1 MKTLLCIDGN
11 SILNRSFYGIRLL
24 TTKDGFPTNA
34 LYGLVNVISRELE
47 ALKPDYAAIAYD
59 LKAPTF
65 RHKLYADYKA
75 GRHAMPDELRAQ
87 MPVSREF
94 AAMLGLH
101 ILDKEGYEADDILGT
116 LAAMAEADGEEC
128 RAYLLTGDK
137 DSLQLISPKVHV
149 LLAGN
154 NETKDTDEAAFF
166 EKYGVRPEQ
175 FVDVKALMGDS
186 SDNIPGVPGIGE
198 KTALKLIAAHGSLD
212 GVYDTLET
220 AGHTPGLLRKL
231 TEGRESAYLS
241 RTLATIDRAVPLGL
255 TLADIAT
262 TPMDRAKARELFIR
276 YEFSGFIKR
285 FGLTE
290 EVSASVDAGH
300 TTADT
305 PVEETAGRSSGTE
318 ENHSA
323 TTQIE
328 SSEVSD
334 NRAESPVTS
343 PACAART
350 EAISADALAAVPR
363 GRYALEYADGVLTLC
378 REGLLMTCPI
388 ATDADVAALRDFLS
402 DKAIEIITFDAKNLY
417 HRLDALGIRYR
428 EVNFDI
434 QLAAYALNSGL
445 GSFDPDRIAVT
456 YGGVTPGEE
465 PIRLYEALAAEI
477 TARLEATGQ
486 MGVFLDIEL
495 PLAAV
500 LCDMEA
506 EGFHIECDRIAAYG
520 VVLDTVA
527 ADMESRIFTYAGKPF
542 NINSPKQ
549 LGEILFET
557 LMLPAEKKTK
567 TGYSTSAEVL
577 EKLRRYHPII
587 DDILDYRQVT
597 KLKSTYVD
605 GLLKLA
611 DGEGRVHTTF
621 KQTGTATGRLSSA
634 EPNLQN
640 IPIRTELGRE
650 LRKFFIPSAPG
661 RVLIDADYSQI
672 ELRLLADIAGDSAM
686 RDAFVA
692 GFDIHTDTASRVFGV
707 SPEAVTIELRK
718 KAKAINFGLMYG
730 MGDYSLSEDL
740 HISRAE
746 AKSYMDSYMASY
758 PDIKR
763 YLDEIVVSAYENGYV
778 TTKSGRRR
786 FIPELAESNK
796 MRKKFGERVA
806 MNSPIQGTAADIMKL
821 AMIRV
826 HKRLSASGLDAR
838 MILQVHDEL
847 ILDAAATDAEAAMA
861 LLCEEMQNAMT
872 LSVPLDVEAHIGANW
887 FEAH

>member
-1 MKTLLCIDGN
+1 MKKLLCIDGN

-65 RHKLYADYKA
+65 RHQMYDAYKA

-94 AAMLGLH
+94 AEMLGLH
-101 ILDKEGYEADDILGT
+101 ILDMEGYEADDILGT
-116 LAAMAEADGEEC
+116 LAAMAEADPEDC
-128 RAYLLTGDK
+128 MAYLLTGDK
-137 DSLQLISPKVHV
+137 DSLQLISPRVHV

-154 NETKDTDEAAFF
+154 AATTDTDEAAFT
-166 EKYGVRPEQ
+166 EKYGVRPDQ

-198 KTALKLIAAHGSLD
+198 KTALKLISEFGSLD
-212 GVYDTLET
+212 GIYEQLET
-220 AGHTPGLLRKL
+220 AKHTPSVRKKL
-231 TEGRESAYLS
+231 TEGKESAYLS
-241 RTLATIDRAVPLGL
+241 QSLARIYREVPLGI
-255 TLADIAT
+255 TLEDVKT
-262 TPMDRAKARELFIR
+262 TPMDKTRARELFIR

-285 FGLTE
+285 FGITE
-290 EVSASVDAGH
+290 EAVAPVAPAELTLFDVVDELPWNDSENSG
-300 TTADT
+300 
-305 PVEETAGRSSGTE
+305 PSGT
-318 ENHSA
+318 SA
-323 TTQIE
+323 PTGM
-328 SSEVSD
+328 
-334 NRAESPVTS
+334 VTS
-343 PACAART
+343 SMEEATVAITPAELT
-350 EAISADALAAVPR
+350 NLPR
-363 GRYALEYADGVLTLC
+363 GRYAVTYEEGVLTLC
-378 REGLLMTCPI
+378 REGKLYTCPVDDT
-388 ATDADVAALRDFLS
+388 AAVAAFLT
-402 DKAIEIITFDAKNLY
+402 AEGNTFITHDAKNLY
-417 HRLDALGIRYR
+417 HRLTADGIPFAAAD
-428 EVNFDI
+428 FDI
-434 QLAAYALNSGL
+434 MLAAYALNSGM
-445 GSFDPDRIAVT
+445 GNFDLDRIAVT
-456 YGGVTPGEE
+456 YLGNTPPAEAIRCYE
-465 PIRLYEALAAEI
+465 PLCDTLTTE
-477 TARLEATGQ
+477 LEKSEQ
-486 MGVFLDIEL
+486 MSVFRDMEM

-500 LCDMEA
+500 LFDMERI
-506 EGFHIECDRIAAYG
+506 GFKVDRDSIYNYG
-520 VVLDTVA
+520 LVLDTYA
-527 ADMESRIFTYAGKPF
+527 ADLETRIFTYSGKPF

-557 LMLPAEKKTK
+557 LMLPTDKKTK

-577 EKLRRYHPII
+577 EKLKKYHPII
-587 DDILDYRQVT
+587 EDILEYRQVT

-605 GLLKLA
+605 GLLKVA
-611 DGEGRVHTTF
+611 DEAGLVHTTF

-650 LRKFFIPSAPG
+650 LRKFFIPTAEG

-686 RDAFVA
+686 RDAFIS

-707 SPEAVTIELRK
+707 DKDHVTVELRK
-718 KAKAINFGLMYG
+718 KAKAINFGIMYG
-730 MGDYSLSEDL
+730 MGEHSLSEDL

-746 AKSYMDSYMASY
+746 AKSYIDSYLNSY
-758 PDIKR
+758 PDISR
-763 YLDEIVVSAYENGYV
+763 YLDEVIKTAYEEGFV
-778 TTKSGRRR
+778 TTKLGRRR

-806 MNSPIQGTAADIMKL
+806 MNSPIQGTAADIMKI

-826 HKRLSASGLDAR
+826 HDRLAKSGLDAKL
-838 MILQVHDEL
+838 ILQVHDEL
-847 ILDAAATDAEAAMA
+847 IIESSATHAEAAMK
-861 LLCEEMQNAMT
+861 LLCEEMENAVK
-872 LSVPLDVEAHIGANW
+872 LSVPLDVEAHIGKNW

>member
-34 LYGLVNVISRELE
+34 LYGLVNVISRELD

-65 RHKLYADYKA
+65 RHKMYADYKA

-101 ILDKEGYEADDILGT
+101 ILDMEGFEADDILGT
-116 LAAMAEADGEEC
+116 LAAMAEADPEDC

-154 NETKDTDEAAFF
+154 NETKDTDEAAFI
-166 EKYGVRPEQ
+166 EKYGVRPDQ

-198 KTALKLIAAHGSLD
+198 KTALKLIAAHGSID
-212 GVYDTLET
+212 GVYETLET
-220 AGHTPGLLRKL
+220 AGHTPGLLKKL
-231 TEGRESAYLS
+231 TEGRESAYMS
-241 RTLATIDRAVPLGL
+241 RTLATINRDVPLGL

-262 TPMDRAKARELFIR
+262 TPMDRVKARELFIR

-285 FGLTE
+285 FGLTDE
-290 EVSASVDAGH
+290 ITD
-300 TTADT
+300 
-305 PVEETAGRSSGTE
+305 
-318 ENHSA
+318 
-323 TTQIE
+323 
-328 SSEVSD
+328 
-334 NRAESPVTS
+334 AESAPERN
-343 PACAART
+343 PAPQKGMTEPLPAALSTLADAVPAAPASTPEART
-350 EAISADALAAVPR
+350 ETITAVALPSLSH
-363 GRYALEYADGVLTLC
+363 GRYALDYADGQLLLC
-378 REGLLMTCPI
+378 REGLLLTCSI
-388 ATDADVAALRDFLS
+388 RTEADIAALDAFLS
-402 DKAIEIITFDAKNLY
+402 DTSNEIVTFDAKNLY
-417 HRLDALGIRYR
+417 HRLDDLGIRYR
-428 EVNFDI
+428 TADFDI

-445 GSFDPDRIAVT
+445 GSFDLDRIAVT
-456 YGGVTPGEE
+456 YCASTPGAD
-465 PIRLYEALAAEI
+465 PIRHYETLCDEL
-477 TARLEATGQ
+477 TARLTATEQ
-486 MGVFLDIEL
+486 MSVFRDIEL

-506 EGFHIECDRIAAYG
+506 EGFHIECDNIAAYG

-650 LRKFFIPSAPG
+650 MRKFFIPSAPG

-672 ELRLLADIAGDSAM
+672 ELRLLADIAGDNAM

-692 GFDIHTDTASRVFGV
+692 GFDIHTDTAARVFGV
-707 SPEAVTIELRK
+707 PPEAVTIELRK

-746 AKSYMDSYMASY
+746 AKSYMDSYMNSY
-758 PDIKR
+758 PDIRR
-763 YLDEIVVSAYENGYV
+763 YLDEIVVSAYEKGYV

-826 HKRLSASGLDAR
+826 HKRLSESCLDAR

-847 ILDAAATDAEAAMA
+847 ILDAARADAEAALT
-861 LLCEEMQNAMT
+861 LLCEEMRSAMT
-872 LSVPLDVEAHIGANW
+872 LSVPLEVEAHIGENW
-887 FEAH
+887 YEAH

>member
-1 MKTLLCIDGN
+1 MKKLLCIDGN

-65 RHKLYADYKA
+65 RHKMYADYKA

-94 AAMLGLH
+94 AEMLGLH
-101 ILDKEGYEADDILGT
+101 ILDMEGYEADDILGT
-116 LAAMAEADGEEC
+116 LAAMAEADPEDC
-128 RAYLLTGDK
+128 MAYLLTGDK
-137 DSLQLISPKVHV
+137 DSLQLISPRVHV

-154 NETKDTDEAAFF
+154 NATTDTDEAAFMD
-166 EKYGVRPEQ
+166 KYGVRPDQ

-198 KTALKLIAAHGSLD
+198 KTALKLISEFGSLD
-212 GVYDTLET
+212 GIYEQLET
-220 AGHTPGLLRKL
+220 AKHTPSVRKKL
-231 TEGRESAYLS
+231 TEGKDSAYMS
-241 RTLATIDRAVPLGL
+241 QTLARICREVPLGL
-255 TLADIAT
+255 TLEDVRT
-262 TPMDRAKARELFIR
+262 NPMDKTRARELFIR

-285 FGLTE
+285 FGITE
-290 EVSASVDAGH
+290 EAA
-300 TTADT
+300 T
-305 PVEETAGRSSGTE
+305 PVKPAVPAELTLFDVVDELPWNDAPVMDAPAAPAEES
-318 ENHSA
+318 
-323 TTQIE
+323 
-328 SSEVSD
+328 
-334 NRAESPVTS
+334 
-343 PACAART
+343 T
-350 EAISADALAAVPR
+350 EAITSADLATLPR
-363 GRYALEYADGVLTLC
+363 GRYAVAYEDRVLTLC
-378 REGLLMTCPI
+378 REGKLYTCP
-388 ATDADVAALRDFLS
+388 AEDTAVVTAFLT
-402 DKAIEIITFDAKNLY
+402 AEGNTFITHDAKNLY
-417 HRLDALGIRYR
+417 HRLHTDGIPFAA
-428 EVNFDI
+428 VDFDI
-434 QLAAYALNSGL
+434 MLAAYALNSGM
-445 GSFDPDRIAVT
+445 GNFDLDRIAVT
-456 YGGVTPGEE
+456 YLGSTPPAEAIRCYE
-465 PIRLYEALAAEI
+465 PLCDILTAELEK
-477 TARLEATGQ
+477 TAQ
-486 MGVFLDIEL
+486 MGVFRDMEM

-500 LCDMEA
+500 LFDMERI
-506 EGFHIECDRIAAYG
+506 GFKVDRDSIYKYG
-520 VVLDTVA
+520 LVLDTYA
-527 ADMESRIFTYAGKPF
+527 ADLESRIFTYSGKPF

-557 LMLPAEKKTK
+557 LMLPTDKKTK

-577 EKLRRYHPII
+577 EKLKKYHPII
-587 DDILDYRQVT
+587 EDILEYRQVT

-605 GLLKLA
+605 GLLKVA
-611 DGEGRVHTTF
+611 DEAGLVHTTF

-650 LRKFFIPSAPG
+650 LRKFFIPTAEG

-672 ELRLLADIAGDSAM
+672 ELRLLADIAGDTAM
-686 RDAFVA
+686 REAFVS

-707 SPEAVTIELRK
+707 DKDHVTVELRK
-718 KAKAINFGLMYG
+718 KAKAINFGIMYG
-730 MGDYSLSEDL
+730 MGEHSLSEDL

-746 AKSYMDSYMASY
+746 AKSYIDSYLSSY
-758 PDIKR
+758 PDINR
-763 YLDEIVVSAYENGYV
+763 YLDEIIKTAYEQGFV
-778 TTKSGRRR
+778 TTKLGRRR

-806 MNSPIQGTAADIMKL
+806 MNSPIQGTAADIMKI

-826 HKRLSASGLDAR
+826 HDRLAKSGLDAKL
-838 MILQVHDEL
+838 ILQVHDEL
-847 ILDAAATDAEAAMA
+847 ILEASAQDAEAAMA
-861 LLCEEMQNAMT
+861 LLCEEMENAVK

>member
-1 MKTLLCIDGN
+1 MKKLLCIDGN

-65 RHKLYADYKA
+65 RHKMYDAYKA

-94 AAMLGLH
+94 AEMLGLH
-101 ILDKEGYEADDILGT
+101 ILDMEGYEADDILGT
-116 LAAMAEADGEEC
+116 LAAMAEADPEDC
-128 RAYLLTGDK
+128 MAYLLTGDK
-137 DSLQLISPKVHV
+137 DSLQLISPRVHV

-154 NETKDTDEAAFF
+154 AATTDTDEAAFI
-166 EKYGVRPEQ
+166 EKYGVRPDQ

-198 KTALKLIAAHGSLD
+198 KTALKLISEFGSLD
-212 GVYDTLET
+212 GIYEQLPT
-220 AGHTPGLLRKL
+220 AKHTPSVLRKL
-231 TEGRESAYLS
+231 TEGKESAYLS
-241 RTLATIDRAVPLGL
+241 RDLARIYREVPLGL
-255 TLADIAT
+255 TLEDVRT
-262 TPMDRAKARELFIR
+262 NPMDKARARELFIR

-290 EVSASVDAGH
+290 EPVAPVA
-300 TTADT
+300 
-305 PVEETAGRSSGTE
+305 PVEFTLFDVVE
-318 ENHSA
+318 ELPWEDAPAA
-323 TTQIE
+323 TTSAVEE
-328 SSEVSD
+328 ST
-334 NRAESPVTS
+334 ESIA
-343 PACAART
+343 PA
-350 EAISADALAAVPR
+350 DLAALPR
-363 GRYALEYADGVLTLC
+363 GCYAMTYENGVLTLC
-378 REGLLMTCPI
+378 KDGKLYTCSADTTAVTAFLTAEGNS
-388 ATDADVAALRDFLS
+388 F
-402 DKAIEIITFDAKNLY
+402 ITHDAKNLY
-417 HRLDALGIRYR
+417 HRLAADGIPFSN
-428 EVNFDI
+428 VTFDI
-434 QLAAYALNSGL
+434 MLAAYALNSGM
-445 GSFDPDRIAVT
+445 GNFDLDRIAVT
-456 YGGVTPGEE
+456 YLGNTPPTDVIRCFE
-465 PIRLYEALAAEI
+465 PLCDVLTAE
-477 TARLEATGQ
+477 LEKTQQ
-486 MGVFLDIEL
+486 MSVFRDMEM
-495 PLAAV
+495 PLCAV
-500 LCDMEA
+500 LFDMERI
-506 EGFHIECDRIAAYG
+506 GFKVDRESIHKYG
-520 VVLDTVA
+520 LVLDTYA
-527 ADMESRIFTYAGKPF
+527 ADLEARIFTYSGKPF

-557 LMLPAEKKTK
+557 LMLPTDKKTK

-577 EKLRRYHPII
+577 EKLKKYHPII
-587 DDILDYRQVT
+587 EDILEYRQVT

-605 GLLKLA
+605 GLLKVA
-611 DGEGRVHTTF
+611 DEAGLVHTTF

-650 LRKFFIPSAPG
+650 LRKFFIPTSEG

-672 ELRLLADIAGDSAM
+672 ELRLLADIAGDTAM
-686 RDAFVA
+686 REAFVS

-707 SPEAVTIELRK
+707 DKDHVTVELRK
-718 KAKAINFGLMYG
+718 KAKAINFGIMYG
-730 MGDYSLSEDL
+730 MGEHSLSEDL

-746 AKSYMDSYMASY
+746 AKSYIDSYLNSY
-758 PDIKR
+758 PDINR
-763 YLDEIVVSAYENGYV
+763 YLDEVIKTAYEQGFV
-778 TTKSGRRR
+778 TTKLGRRR

-806 MNSPIQGTAADIMKL
+806 MNSPIQGTAADIMKI

-826 HKRLSASGLDAR
+826 HDRLAESGLDAKL
-838 MILQVHDEL
+838 ILQVHDEL
-847 ILDAAATDAEAAMA
+847 ILEASANHAEAAMA
-861 LLCEEMQNAMT
+861 LLCEEMENAVK

>member
-1 MKTLLCIDGN
+1 MKKLLCIDGN

-65 RHKLYADYKA
+65 RHKMYDAYKA

-94 AAMLGLH
+94 AEMLGLH
-101 ILDKEGYEADDILGT
+101 ILDMEGFEADDILGT
-116 LAAMAEADGEEC
+116 LAAMAEADPEDC
-128 RAYLLTGDK
+128 MAYLLTGDK
-137 DSLQLISPKVHV
+137 DSLQLISPRVHV

-154 NETKDTDEAAFF
+154 NATADTDEAAFT
-166 EKYGVRPEQ
+166 EKYGVRPDQ

-186 SDNIPGVPGIGE
+186 SDNIPGVTGIGE
-198 KTALKLIAAHGSLD
+198 KTALKLISEFGSLD
-212 GVYDTLET
+212 DIYEQLET
-220 AGHTPGLLRKL
+220 AKHTPSVKKKL
-231 TEGRESAYLS
+231 TEGKESAYMS
-241 RTLATIDRAVPLGL
+241 QTLARIYREVPLGL
-255 TLADIAT
+255 TLEDIRT
-262 TPMDRAKARELFIR
+262 NPMDRARARELFIR

-290 EVSASVDAGH
+290 ESPAAMDL
-300 TTADT
+300 TTAESGLSGT
-305 PVEETAGRSSGTE
+305 PVPTEATTVVTESTETVTPADLAALPHGRYAVTYEAATLTVCREGKMIICALGEPVTE
-318 ENHSA
+318 ENA
-323 TTQIE
+323 K
-328 SSEVSD
+328 
-334 NRAESPVTS
+334 
-343 PACAART
+343 
-350 EAISADALAAVPR
+350 AVNNF
-363 GRYALEYADGVLTLC
+363 LTADGNT
-378 REGLLMTCPI
+378 
-388 ATDADVAALRDFLS
+388 F
-402 DKAIEIITFDAKNLY
+402 ITYDAKNLY
-417 HRLDALGIRYR
+417 HRLNADGIPYR
-428 EVNFDI
+428 ACGFDI
-434 QLAAYALNSGL
+434 MLAAYALNSGM
-445 GSFDPDRIAVT
+445 GNFDLDRIAVT
-456 YGGVTPGEE
+456 YLGQTPPAEAIRCFE
-465 PIRLYEALAAEI
+465 PLCDALTEQLVK
-477 TARLEATGQ
+477 TEQ
-486 MGVFLDIEL
+486 MSVFRDMEM
-495 PLAAV
+495 PLCAV
-500 LCDMEA
+500 LCDMEQS
-506 EGFHIECDRIAAYG
+506 GFKIDRESIYKYG
-520 VVLDTVA
+520 LVLDAYA
-527 ADMESRIFTYAGKPF
+527 ADMETRIFTYAGRPF

-557 LMLPAEKKTK
+557 LMLPADKKTK

-577 EKLRRYHPII
+577 EKLRKYHPII

-611 DGEGRVHTTF
+611 DENGLVHTTF

-650 LRKFFIPSAPG
+650 LRKFFIPTAEG

-672 ELRLLADIAGDSAM
+672 ELRLLADIAGDTAM
-686 RDAFVA
+686 REAFVS

-707 SPEAVTIELRK
+707 DKDHVTVELRK
-718 KAKAINFGLMYG
+718 KAKAINFGIMYG
-730 MGDYSLSEDL
+730 MGEHSLSEDL

-746 AKSYMDSYMASY
+746 AKSYIDSYLNSY
-758 PDIKR
+758 PDINR
-763 YLDEIVVSAYENGYV
+763 YLDEIIKTAYEQGFV
-778 TTKSGRRR
+778 TTKLGRRR

-806 MNSPIQGTAADIMKL
+806 MNSPIQGTAADIMKI

-826 HKRLSASGLDAR
+826 HQRLAESGLDAKL
-838 MILQVHDEL
+838 ILQVHDEL
-847 ILDAAATDAEAAMA
+847 ILEASSADADAAMA
-861 LLCEEMQNAMT
+861 LLCEEMENAVK
-872 LSVPLDVEAHIGANW
+872 LSVPLDVEAHIGENW

>member
-1 MKTLLCIDGN
+1 MKKLLCIDGN

-24 TTKDGFPTNA
+24 TTKDGAPTNA

-65 RHKLYADYKA
+65 RHEMYADYKA

-94 AAMLGLH
+94 AEMLGLH
-101 ILDKEGYEADDILGT
+101 ILDMEGYEADDILGT
-116 LAAMAEADGEEC
+116 LAAMAEADPEDC
-128 RAYLLTGDK
+128 MAYLLTGDK

-154 NETKDTDEAAFF
+154 NATTDTDEAAFM
-166 EKYGVRPEQ
+166 EKYGVRPDQ

-198 KTALKLIAAHGSLD
+198 KTALKLIAEYGSLD
-212 GVYDTLET
+212 GIYEQLET
-220 AGHTPGLLRKL
+220 AKHTPSVRKKL

-241 RTLATIDRAVPLGL
+241 QTLARICREVPLGL
-255 TLADIAT
+255 TLEDIRT
-262 TPMDRAKARELFIR
+262 KTMDRARARELFIR

-285 FGLTE
+285 FDLAE
-290 EVSASVDAGH
+290 EVGAPSVIPTIPEEAGG
-300 TTADT
+300 
-305 PVEETAGRSSGTE
+305 PSGTSAPME
-318 ENHSA
+318 ESVA
-323 TTQIE
+323 SITPGE
-328 SSEVSD
+328 
-334 NRAESPVTS
+334 
-343 PACAART
+343 
-350 EAISADALAAVPR
+350 LAALPT
-363 GRYALEYADGVLTLC
+363 GRYAVTYENGILTLC
-378 REGLLMTCPI
+378 REGRVSVCDLGTPVSPKNANAVKAFLT
-388 ATDADVAALRDFLS
+388 ADGV
-402 DKAIEIITFDAKNLY
+402 ETVTYDAKNLY
-417 HRLDALGIRYR
+417 HRLNRDGIPFERCS
-428 EVNFDI
+428 FDLM
-434 QLAAYALNSGL
+434 LAAYALNSGM
-445 GSFDPDRIAVT
+445 GNFDLDRVAVT
-456 YGGVTPGEE
+456 YLGQTPPAEAIRCFE
-465 PIRLYEALAAEI
+465 PLCDALTEQL
-477 TARLEATGQ
+477 TATEQ
-486 MGVFLDIEL
+486 MEVFRDVEM

-500 LCDMEA
+500 LWDMEQL
-506 EGFHIECDRIAAYG
+506 GFKIDREAIYRYG
-520 VVLDTVA
+520 LVLDTVA
-527 ADMESRIFTYAGKPF
+527 ADMETRIFTYAGREF

-549 LGEILFET
+549 LGEILFEV
-557 LMLPAEKKTK
+557 LMLPADKKTK

-577 EKLRRYHPII
+577 EKLRKYHPII

-611 DGEGRVHTTF
+611 DGEGLVHTTF

-650 LRKFFIPSAPG
+650 LRKYFIPTSPD

-686 RDAFVA
+686 REAFVS

-707 SPEAVTIELRK
+707 SKDSVSVEQRK
-718 KAKAINFGLMYG
+718 RAKAINFGIMYG
-730 MGDYSLSEDL
+730 MGEHSLSEDL

-746 AKSYMDSYMASY
+746 AKTYIESYLNSY
-758 PDIKR
+758 PDVSR
-763 YLDEIVVSAYENGYV
+763 YLDEVIKTAYEQGFV
-778 TTKSGRRR
+778 TTKLGRRR
-786 FIPELAESNK
+786 FIPELAETNK

-806 MNSPIQGTAADIMKL
+806 MNSPIQGTAADIMKI

-826 HKRLSASGLDAR
+826 RDRLANSGLDAK

-847 ILDAAATDAEAAMA
+847 ILEASRADAEAAMA
-861 LLCEEMQNAMT
+861 LLCEEMENAVK
-872 LSVPLDVEAHIGANW
+872 LSVPLDVEAHIGDSW
-887 FEAH
+887 FDAH